1 MSSRVTVSQP
11 ATAVARASLPRVARL
26 LKPADFK
33 QVFKKNQASN
43 DRLFRV
49 LARANQASRPRL
61 GMAVS
66 KKVDRTAVGRNRI
79 KRVIR
84 ESFRPWSAGR
94 DDAVGLDIVVLPRAA
109 AASICNQQLFR
120 SLAVHWSRIDK
131 AAGSENR
138 GSETR
143 TEEIEN

>member
-1 MSSRVTVSQP
+1 MSSRAPASQS
-11 ATAVARASLPRVARL
+11 ATAVARAPLPRAARL

-33 QVFKKNQASN
+33 QVFKKNQATN
-43 DRLFRV
+43 DRLFRI
-49 LARANQASRPRL
+49 LARANQVGQSRL

-84 ESFRPWSAGR
+84 ESFRHWSA
-94 DDAVGLDIVVLPRAA
+94 DSDISFDIVVLPRPV

-120 SLAVHWSRIDK
+120 SLRGHWSRIERA
-131 AAGSENR
+131 AAGHDKRSA
-138 GSETR
+138 TR
-143 TEEIEN
+143 TEEIED

>member
-1 MSSRVTVSQP
+1 MSSRVPASQP
-11 ATAVARASLPRVARL
+11 ATAVARAPLPRAARL

-33 QVFKKNQASN
+33 QVFKKNQATN

-49 LARANQASRPRL
+49 LARVNQGSRPRL

-84 ESFRPWSAGR
+84 ESFRNWSAERG
-94 DDAVGLDIVVLPRAA
+94 GEIGFDIVVLPRAA
-109 AASICNQQLFR
+109 AASISNQQLFR
-120 SLAVHWSRIDK
+120 SLKVHWSRIDK
-131 AAGSENR
+131 EAGGENR
-138 GSETR
+138 GSDTRAEET
-143 TEEIEN
+143 EN

>member
-1 MSSRVTVSQP
+1 MSSRVSASQP
-11 ATAVARASLPRVARL
+11 ATAVARASLPRAARL

-33 QVFKKNQASN
+33 RVFKNNQATN

-49 LARANQASRPRL
+49 LARANQAGRPRL

-84 ESFRPWSAGR
+84 ESFRHWVAEKSGGIGI
-94 DDAVGLDIVVLPRAA
+94 DVVVLPRAA
-109 AASICNQQLFR
+109 AASICNHHLFR
-120 SLAVHWSRIDK
+120 SLKVHWSRIDT
-131 AAGSENR
+131 AAGGENR
-138 GSETR
+138 RSDTR

>member
-1 MSSRVTVSQP
+1 MSSRVTASQP
-11 ATAVARASLPRVARL
+11 ATAVARASLPRAARL

-33 QVFKKNQASN
+33 QVFKNNQATN

-49 LARANQASRPRL
+49 LARANRAGRPRL

-84 ESFRPWSAGR
+84 ESFRHWVAEKSGGIGI
-94 DDAVGLDIVVLPRAA
+94 DVVVLPRASA
-109 AASICNQQLFR
+109 AAICNQQLFR
-120 SLAVHWSRIDK
+120 SLTVHWSRIDR
-131 AAGSENR
+131 AVCDENR
-138 GSETR
+138 RSGKR
-143 TEEIEN
+143 TEETEN